1 MKSMKKLIPS
11 SECRRHGPSVNSP
24 SPQPSPTSGRG
35 SISNSLSPVLGGE
48 GWGEGRL
55 RKPLALLSLFACSQ
69 LALAGAMESLDAFI
83 HHAQSGRAA
92 FTQVVTAPARD
103 GQTARSKTSSGT
115 FEFSRPGKF
124 RFHYSKPFEQTIV
137 ADGQTLWLFDVD
149 LNQVTSRK
157 QSATLGSTPAAL
169 IASAP
174 DLRGLQ
180 ADFVLQ
186 AAPDKDGLQWVVAT
200 PKAKEG
206 QLQSVRVGLRAME
219 PVPELAA
226 LEILDSFGQRSV
238 LSFNQVEVNPK
249 LAADTF
255 NFKPPAGADLLR
267 Q

>member
-1 MKSMKKLIPS
+1 MSLMKKLFTLTGAML
-11 SECRRHGPSVNSP
+11 C
-24 SPQPSPTSGRG
+24 
-35 SISNSLSPVLGGE
+35 
-48 GWGEGRL
+48 
-55 RKPLALLSLFACSQ
+55 AQ
-69 LALAGAMESLDAFI
+69 LAFAGAMESLDTFI
-83 HHAQSGRAA
+83 HHAQSGRAE

-103 GQTARSKTSSGT
+103 GQAARSKSSSGT

-124 RFHYSKPFEQTIV
+124 RFLYRKPFEQTIV

-157 QSATLGSTPAAL
+157 QSTTLGSTPAAL

-174 DLRGLQ
+174 DLRALQ

-186 AAPDKDGLQWVVAT
+186 AAPDKDGLQWVLAT

-206 QLQSVRVGLRAME
+206 QLQSVRVGLRAKE
-219 PVPELAA
+219 PVAELAE

-238 LSFNQVEVNPK
+238 LTFSKVEINPK

-255 NFKPPAGADLLR
+255 VFKPPAGADVVR
-267 Q
+267 P